1 MRVHD
6 ILESTAPDV
15 KQHIAKVREK
25 FPGVKQVRWTSN
37 INIGWWRD
45 RASLMMFHGTHYTN
59 LEGILSSG
67 LNPPAS
73 GTTAG
78 RLSMAFEP
86 NTAFG
91 YAVMGGGETNFRDA
105 GHQARS
111 VPPAER
117 VVLVAKLP
125 MSWIEQNMDPNL
137 KGNLPQQ
144 RRHLTDRSAYEEWP
158 RGDAEYYQLAE
169 LQFHQT
175 LPAKFIVGFMKK

>member
-6 ILESTAPDV
+6 ILESTDIQ
-15 KQHIAKVREK
+15 QHIKAVREK
-25 FPGVKQVRWTSN
+25 FPHVKQVRWTSN
-37 INIGWWRD
+37 VQIGWWRE
-45 RASLMMFHGTHYTN
+45 RKSLMMFHGTHYTN
-59 LEGILSSG
+59 LAGILSSG
-67 LNPPAS
+67 LHPPSS

-105 GHQARS
+105 GHKARS

-125 MSWIEQNMDPNL
+125 MQWVEEHMDPNL

-144 RRHLTDRSAYEEWP
+144 RKHLTDRDAYEQWSG
-158 RGDAEYYQLAE
+158 GDAEYYQLAE
-169 LQFHQT
+169 LQFPMT
-175 LPAKFIVGFMKK
+175 LPAEFIVGFMRK